1 MLNNNTK
8 MNTTRNGM
16 DLSFFQRILSYVL
29 LFTIPWFVLPL
40 PWDTTEQVRVTFFLV
55 ISLLILLLEFVKWI
69 WDGKISMLRSSL
81 DKIVFV
87 LLSTFVISS
96 IFALDKWTSIWG
108 MDGRLGTG
116 LLSIFTLMVI
126 FFIGRGFLSKKEY
139 VLKSIEL
146 FLLGLSTTVVLSFLT
161 VLKVNVWGW
170 IPYAKELFL
179 PGLPLTFYSNE
190 LILISGVLI
199 FLGTV
204 LVIAYLREKK
214 VQNVLLPFL
223 GIFLG
228 FISIVMFSMMQGV
241 VLPILI
247 AITVLLTS
255 LLLFIKLEKGLR
267 FLPIIL
273 SVLSVI
279 TLVFSV
285 GLQYDSFKNAIVGES
300 YEVVSP
306 INLASDLSWSVS
318 SGVIVN
324 NFFRGL
330 VGLGND
336 SFSIAY
342 NQFKPSVP
350 SVISLGS
357 SSFVTSSNEVF
368 TTLAN
373 RGIVGVVVWLLVG
386 LAILKLFVSDISSKT
401 QESLLLLLLEISTIL
416 MYLGSFFVSYSFLLY
431 FVFFVSLLFVV
442 LMRNYIYKQDEQ
454 FILKFWAVNVGGVSQ
469 DVNKTISSVNWFLTG
484 VIVLVVF
491 SALMSLG
498 SRTVSVLYAIRA
510 EAYGVEE
517 NRKFAEK
524 NEEISL
530 DQKEEY
536 FGKMISYYDKAL
548 SYDSTNPIF
557 NRKAASTALDMM
569 SVLTERYK
577 NASEEEKT
585 SILSEISNWKNVA
598 IDLSREA
605 INTSSYT
612 YPNWYVRASMYT
624 GFLSIGLSDYGED
637 ALFALQ
643 RCIQLNPLDF
653 QSYYLAGQIYMIKED
668 YEKALSAFSSAL
680 RINGQHVQSLV
691 LSANILN
698 EQGDTKNAI
707 SYLEAAKKI
716 LEVNKLEK
724 DPLYENIVKNLE
736 ELGAGNSPV
745 EESSE
750 KKEEE
755 SLTDD
760 IQPLE

>member
-745 EESSE
+745 EESTE

-755 SLTDD
+755 SITDD

>member
-1 MLNNNTK
+1 MLNDNTK
-8 MNTTRNGM
+8 MNTTRDGM

-29 LFTIPWFVLPL
+29 FFIIPWFVIPL

-69 WDGKISMLRSSL
+69 WDGKITMLRSSL

-87 LLSTFVISS
+87 LLTTFVISS

-214 VQNVLLPFL
+214 VQKILLPFV

-228 FISIVMFSMMQGV
+228 FVSIVMFSMMQGV

-267 FLPIIL
+267 FLPVIL

-279 TLVFSV
+279 SLIFSI

-300 YEVVSP
+300 YEVVTP
-306 INLASDLSWSVS
+306 INLASDLSWNVS

-357 SSFVTSSNEVF
+357 SSFVASSNEVF

-442 LMRNYIYKQDEQ
+442 LMRNHIYKQDEQ

-484 VIVLVVF
+484 VMVLVVF

-510 EAYGVEE
+510 EAYSVEE

-668 YEKALSAFSSAL
+668 YEKALSAFASAL
-680 RINGQHVQSLV
+680 SINGQHVQSLV